1 MSSWTC
7 TPLYC
12 RIPWSIP
19 SGHLVFQKFPWI
31 FKHAKFG
38 MGKMVPK
45 GFLEFR
51 CIAWVRDL
59 IWKNYLQWPEFSS
72 TKQQMD
78 QQSNYRLY
86 LTSPFQGRGNAEWVL
101 LTQILMGSTYPC
113 ILHSPRE
120 FIHYTG
126 IGHLKQLKF
135 FTHKIIFGLLGY
147 LSDAKAY
154 LMWCQS

>member
-1 MSSWTC
+1 MRGKRQIWKLVILSEMSSWTC

-51 CIAWVRDL
+51 CIAWVREIL

-78 QQSNYRLY
+78 QQSNYRLC
-86 LTSPFQGRGNAEWVL
+86 LTSPFQCRGNAEWVL

-113 ILHSPRE
+113 ILC
-120 FIHYTG
+120 T
-126 IGHLKQLKF
+126 
-135 FTHKIIFGLLGY
+135 FTKRVHTLHWY
-147 LSDAKAY
+147 WTS
-154 LMWCQS
+154 